1 MSLLSLHCWQDSS
14 PRKDLSSDQPRRK
27 GSTTFVKLRRK
38 QCSGCS
44 PMCADNKC
52 LVSRHAHCEYSYHI
66 DDKVISLLLR
76 LHRRPRLNQHD
87 HPMHSGVHITHFTK
101 WFLEISSVF
110 RRKRCLDSSSHS
122 VLTEC
127 FSATK
132 SLGSKTTI
140 LKLV

>member
-1 MSLLSLHCWQDSS
+1 MSLVSLHCSQDSS
-14 PRKDLSSDQPRRK
+14 PRKVLSSDRPRRDQRP
-27 GSTTFVKLRRK
+27 SSNSDENSAVAA
-38 QCSGCS
+38 S

-66 DDKVISLLLR
+66 GDKVISLLLR

-87 HPMHSGVHITHFTK
+87 YPMHSGVHITHFTK

-110 RRKRCLDSSSHS
+110 RRKCCLDSSSHS

-132 SLGSKTTI
+132 SLGCKTTI